1 MSNPSILRKR
11 MYSILTLLRMDDVIT
26 KREWELFKQV
36 VDKGITSLVSDN
48 IQFEEETKNG

>member
-1 MSNPSILRKR
+1 